1 MALFENFPYTNL
13 HELNLDWVINEINEL
28 KEGQVLSVNG
38 QTGHVILYQAKDVLF
53 PAVPETNWSLVR
65 STDGTTRGIM
75 FGNDGRAYI
84 VHGNSMEQIYSLN
97 HQPPYPVTSVN
108 GQTGAVSLYTDNN
121 GTIAFPTVTNPN
133 IEGMIIGRS
142 INSTPVYLQIN
153 ADGTAG
159 IVAGEHSGEIY
170 TTQDTDKNVFS
181 IDEAGS
187 IETGTTNKEWGV
199 VREVNSGNIG
209 IMFRLGETPE
219 VYLRYQDEGFQVETL
234 KLLTR
239 DDIPSS
245 SGVVSF
251 NGETGVVTADGTT
264 LKMGDGD
271 TRSIADAIEGIID
284 DEYQMDNSMTYTER
298 GNTATQNIP
307 LGKYVIW
314 KNNPYISIANISI
327 GDTLSSSNLL
337 SLDHGII
344 DNLLQTVNSQA
355 NQINTLNNEIS
366 IKLLYA
372 SQGADVDNIHG
383 TGATGIYYIGAGV
396 PNSPADYSTMF
407 VISRDGG
414 TGLASQFVEG
424 DNGCYYR
431 LFFGSPP
438 AWTNWHRIQD
448 NRTLTNKTA
457 TKEHSNISAV
467 EASDIRQK
475 GNVVEVYLS
484 FTVGTAITGSTDI
497 LFSGLPEA
505 LTVTRYALLS
515 TDTSSPK
522 RARVEIGGTM
532 IKNAYTNG
540 GIQPGVYE
548 GTLVYIAK

>member
-13 HELNLDWVINEINEL
+13 HELNLDWIVKEINEL

-38 QTGHVILYQAKDVLF
+38 QTGHVILYQAKDILF
-53 PAVPETNWSLVR
+53 PAVPEDHWSMVR
-65 STDGTTRGIM
+65 SADGTTRGIM

-108 GQTGAVSLYTDNN
+108 GQTGVVSLYTDNN

-133 IEGMIIGRS
+133 IEGMIVGRS
-142 INSTPVYLQIN
+142 INGTPVYLQIN
-153 ADGTAG
+153 TDGTAD
-159 IVAGEHSGEIY
+159 IVAGENGGEIY
-170 TTQDTDKNVFS
+170 TTQNTDKNVFAL
-181 IDEAGS
+181 EAAGS
-187 IETGTTNKEWGV
+187 TETGTTNHDWGI

-209 IMFRLGETPE
+209 ILFRLGETPE
-219 VYLRYQDEGFQVETL
+219 VYLRYQDEGFQVENL

-271 TRSIADAIEGIID
+271 NRFIADAIEDIID

-314 KNNPYISIANISI
+314 KNHPYISIANISS

-337 SLDHGII
+337 PLDHGIV

-355 NQINTLNNEIS
+355 NQINTLNSN
-366 IKLLYA
+366 L
-372 SQGADVDNIHG
+372 
-383 TGATGIYYIGAGV
+383 
-396 PNSPADYSTMF
+396 
-407 VISRDGG
+407 ISRTRPSENAISYTLKSGFSLESWGQINIRVIGG
-414 TGLASQFVEG
+414 ILLINVGGLKTDHNINVDEEF
-424 DNGCYYR
+424 
-431 LFFGSPP
+431 L
-438 AWTNWHRIQD
+438 
-448 NRTLTNKTA
+448 TLTNFTFTNMGSAYGMVWIGNRDKPG
-457 TKEHSNISAV
+457 NISVYSSKLWLNRIPADAV
-467 EASDIRQK
+467 M
-475 GNVVEVYLS
+475 S
-484 FTVGTAITGSTDI
+484 FQISVPIY
-497 LFSGLPEA
+497 
-505 LTVTRYALLS
+505 V
-515 TDTSSPK
+515 
-522 RARVEIGGTM
+522 
-532 IKNAYTNG
+532 
-540 GIQPGVYE
+540 
-548 GTLVYIAK
+548 